1 MTGAGPLMQ
10 LRLKTKIT
18 LTTAALVLAVVG
30 VNSTL
35 YVMNLSRQV
44 IRQAQDRAQ
53 LVSRQ
58 VFFQAQVALAD
69 AAKAGE
75 APATDS
81 PEDLR
86 AYVQKA
92 FDESAPLASTIDAQM
107 GYSPLIYE
115 VSISDLNGSVLVSSD
130 KSLPGK
136 QIPVRAGIDQLVS
149 GSFTNQLKVLY
160 RLLYGPPLRAYEVT
174 YPFQLGPPGHQVPFG
189 SVRVAVQ
196 TGLLRASI
204 FPALRSAGLLALAS
218 VGISVLLAAIVSSI
232 SLAPLKRITAQLDR
246 ISKGEFDQKPLER
259 HDEFGQVSTKISQ
272 IGMQLRGVREIFSN
286 LRENIDQVLGG
297 LDDGLLLFSVD
308 GRAVMV
314 SPAVERFLSTPAD
327 QLLGR
332 RAEDIFPPDHD
343 VREVVMLHDGELM
356 PVASAEVVMSGID
369 APARRV
375 GVSVEII
382 GEGKTRMGTL
392 VKFKDLES
400 RERIGTQLQVSERLA
415 NLGRITAGVAHE
427 VKNPLNS
434 MRIWLEN
441 LKASLPPDGD
451 GLPLQAVR
459 ILDSEIDRLDDV
471 VKRFLDFTRPPE
483 MHQEASS
490 LKEIL
495 EEVIAVER
503 PKFDKANIKIDA
515 KLANDVPTVLVD
527 KPLLKQALLNLFLN
541 AAEAMPAGGQ
551 LLLLLRRHEE
561 MAEIEIRDTGRGIA
575 PEHRQRIFQLFF
587 TTRPG
592 GSGIG
597 LASAFRTIQLHNG
610 SIEFESE
617 VGRGTTFR
625 IALPLARQ
633 IDSALSRPR
642 DSGAAVARSV

>member
-1 MTGAGPLMQ
+1 MQ

-18 LTTAALVLAVVG
+18 LATAALVLAVVG

-44 IRQAQDRAQ
+44 IRQADERAQ
-53 LVSRQ
+53 LVSKQ

-75 APATDS
+75 APDS
-81 PEDLR
+81 NSSEDLR
-86 AYVQKA
+86 EYAQKA
-92 FDESAPLASTIDAQM
+92 FDESASLASSIDAQL

-115 VSISDLNGSVLVSSD
+115 ISISDVNGKVLVSSD
-130 KSLPGK
+130 KSMRGNPEP
-136 QIPVRAGIDQLVS
+136 IRAGIEQLVS
-149 GSFTNQLKVLY
+149 NGFVKQLRVLY
-160 RLLYGPPLRAYEVT
+160 SLLYGPPLRAYEVT
-174 YPFQLGPPGHQVPFG
+174 YPFQLGPPGQQIPFG
-189 SVRVAVQ
+189 AVRVAVQ

-204 FPALRSAGLLALAS
+204 IPALRSAALLAIIS
-218 VGISVLLAAIVSSI
+218 VGVSVLLAGIVSSI

-246 ISKGEFDQKPLER
+246 IAKGEFDQKPLER
-259 HDEFGQVSTKISQ
+259 GDEFGQVSTKISQ

-343 VREVVMLHDGELM
+343 VRSAIKMQNGEFE
-356 PVASAEVVMSGID
+356 PVASAEAVLRHID
-369 APARRV
+369 GPPRRV
-375 GVSVEII
+375 GVSVEVI
-382 GEGKTRMGTL
+382 GEGDMRMGTL

-441 LKASLPPDGD
+441 LKASLPDVE

-459 ILDSEIDRLDDV
+459 VLDSEIDRLDSV
-471 VKRFLDFTRPPE
+471 VKRFLDFTRPPD
-483 MHQEASS
+483 MHQEEAN
-490 LKEIL
+490 LKGTL
-495 EEVIAVER
+495 EEVLAVEK
-503 PKFDKANIKIDA
+503 PELDKANIKLEA
-515 KLANDVPTVLVD
+515 KLASNVPNVLVD
-527 KPLLKQALLNLFLN
+527 KLLLKQALVNLILN
-541 AAEAMPAGGQ
+541 AIEAMPKGGQ
-551 LLLLLRRHEE
+551 LSVSLNRRDE

-587 TTRPG
+587 TTRAG

-597 LASAFRTIQLHNG
+597 LASTFRTVQLHNG

-625 IALPLARQ
+625 IDLPLAHQ
-633 IDSALSRPR
+633 MEPALSRPR
-642 DSGAAVARSV
+642 DSGAAVAGRL

>member
-1 MTGAGPLMQ
+1 MH

-35 YVMNLSRQV
+35 YVANLTRQV
-44 IRQAQDRAQ
+44 IRQANERAQ
-53 LVSRQ
+53 LVSRHI
-58 VFFQAQVALAD
+58 FFEAQNALVD
-69 AAKAGE
+69 AAKAGG
-75 APATDS
+75 APASDS

-86 AYVQKA
+86 AYVQQA
-92 FDESAPLASTIDAQM
+92 FDDSAPLASSIDAEV

-115 VSISDLNGSVLVSSD
+115 VSITDVNKTVLVSSD
-130 KSLPGK
+130 KSLPGN
-136 QIPVRAGIDQLVS
+136 ITPSRANLAQLVS
-149 GSFTNQLKVLY
+149 SGFMQQLKVLY
-160 RLLYGPPLRAYEVT
+160 GPPQTYEVD
-174 YPFQLGPPGHQVPFG
+174 YAFQIGPPGNQIPFG
-189 SVRVAVQ
+189 VVRVAVQ
-196 TGLLRASI
+196 TGLLRISI
-204 FPALRSAGLLALAS
+204 TPALRSAAVLALAS
-218 VGISVLLAAIVSSI
+218 VGISVLLSALVSSL
-232 SLAPLKRITAQLDR
+232 SLAPLKRIAAQLDR
-246 ISKGEFDQKPLER
+246 IAKGEFDQKPLER
-259 HDEFGQVSTKISQ
+259 RDEFGQVSTKISQ

-314 SPAVERFLSTPAD
+314 SPAVERFLSTPSD

-343 VREVVMLHDGELM
+343 VREAVQLHNGELV
-356 PVASAEVVMSGID
+356 PVASAEVVLSGIGG
-369 APARRV
+369 PARRV
-375 GVSVEII
+375 GVSVEAI
-382 GEGKTRMGTL
+382 GEGDARMGTL

-441 LKASLPPDGD
+441 LKASLPDVD
-451 GLPLQAVR
+451 GLALQAVR
-459 ILDSEIDRLDDV
+459 VLDSEIDRLDSV

-483 MHQEASS
+483 MHQEESS
-490 LKEIL
+490 LKELL
-495 EEVIAVER
+495 EQVVALEQPE
-503 PKFDKANIKIDA
+503 FDKAGIKLEA
-515 KLANDVPTVLVD
+515 RLSADVPGVLVD
-527 KPLLKQALLNLFLN
+527 RPLLKQATLNLLIN
-541 AAEAMPAGGQ
+541 SLEAMPAGGQ
-551 LLLLLRRHEE
+551 LFLSLRRRGE
-561 MAEIEIRDTGRGIA
+561 MAEIEVRDTGRGIA

-597 LASAFRTIQLHNG
+597 LASTFRTVQLHNG
-610 SIEFESE
+610 SIEFASE
-617 VGRGTTFR
+617 VGCGTTFR
-625 IALPLARQ
+625 ITLPLARQ
-633 IDSALSRPR
+633 TESALNRPR
-642 DSGAAVARSV
+642 DPRAAVVRSL

>member
-1 MTGAGPLMQ
+1 MQ

-35 YVMNLSRQV
+35 YMMNLTRQV
-44 IRQAQDRAQ
+44 IRQAEDRAQ
-53 LVSRQ
+53 LVARQ
-58 VFFQAQVALAD
+58 VFIQAQIALAD
-69 AAKAGE
+69 AAKAGQS
-75 APATDS
+75 PDS
-81 PEDLR
+81 ESAEDMR
-86 AYVQKA
+86 AYAQKA
-92 FDESAPLASTIDAQM
+92 FNESSHLTSYIDAQLD
-107 GYSPLIYE
+107 SKLIYE
-115 VSISDLNGSVLVSSD
+115 VSIADVHGLVLVSSD
-130 KSLPGK
+130 KSLPGNSEP
-136 QIPVRAGIDQLVS
+136 IRASIAQLVP
-149 GSFTNQLKVLY
+149 GGFLNQLKVLY
-160 RLLYGPPLRAYEVT
+160 RLLYGSPLRAPDAYEVS
-174 YPFQLGPPGHQVPFG
+174 YPFQLGSPGQEIPFG
-189 SVRVAVQ
+189 AVRVAVQ
-196 TGLLRASI
+196 TALIRQTIA
-204 FPALRSAGLLALAS
+204 PALRSAALLALAS

-232 SLAPLKRITAQLDR
+232 SLAPLQRITAQLDR
-246 ISKGEFDQKPLER
+246 ISKGEFDQKPLDRE
-259 HDEFGQVSTKISQ
+259 DEFGQVSTKISQ

-314 SPAVERFLSTPAD
+314 SPAVERFLSRPSD

-332 RAEDIFPPDHD
+332 PAEDIFPPDHP
-343 VREVVMLHDGELM
+343 VREAIRLQHGEFE
-356 PVASAEVVMSGID
+356 PVASAEVVLSGVD
-369 APARRV
+369 SPARRV
-375 GVSVEII
+375 GVSVEVI
-382 GEGKTRMGTL
+382 GEGDARMGTL

-441 LKASLPPDGD
+441 LKGSLPEVE

-459 ILDSEIDRLDDV
+459 VLDTEIDRLDSV
-471 VKRFLDFTRPPE
+471 VKRFLDFTHPPE
-483 MHQEASS
+483 MHQEESS
-490 LKEIL
+490 LKEL
-495 EEVIAVER
+495 VEEVLAVER
-503 PKFDKANIKIDA
+503 PAFNKASIRLDA
-515 KLANDVPTVLVD
+515 NLAANVPNVLVD
-527 KPLLKQALLNLFLN
+527 KQLLKQGLINLLVN
-541 AAEAMPAGGQ
+541 AVQAMPAGG
-551 LLLLLRRHEE
+551 LLSVSLRRQGE

-597 LASAFRTIQLHNG
+597 LASTFRTVQLHNG

-617 VGRGTTFR
+617 VGRGTSFR
-625 IALPLARQ
+625 IDLPLARQ
-633 IDSALSRPR
+633 TESALSRPR
-642 DSGAAVARSV
+642 DSAAAVVRSL

>member
-1 MTGAGPLMQ
+1 MQ

-35 YVMNLSRQV
+35 YVMNLTRQV
-44 IRQAQDRAQ
+44 IRQADDRAQ
-53 LVSRQ
+53 LVSRHI
-58 VFFQAQVALAD
+58 FFEAQNALVD
-69 AAKAGE
+69 AARSGQT
-75 APATDS
+75 PASDS
-81 PEDLR
+81 AEDLR
-86 AYVQKA
+86 AYVQQA
-92 FDESAPLASTIDAQM
+92 FDDSAPLASAIDAEV

-115 VSISDLNGSVLVSSD
+115 ISITDVDGAVLVSSD

-136 QIPVRAGIDQLVS
+136 SAPARTRLSRLVS
-149 GSFTNQLKVLY
+149 GGFIDQLKVLY
-160 RLLYGPPLRAYEVT
+160 GPPRAYEVD
-174 YPFQLGPPGHQVPFG
+174 YAFQIGPPGNQIPFG
-189 SVRVAVQ
+189 VVRVAVQ
-196 TGLLRASI
+196 TGLLRISI
-204 FPALRSAGLLALAS
+204 TPALRSAAILALAS
-218 VGISVLLAAIVSSI
+218 VLISVLLAAIVSSI
-232 SLAPLKRITAQLDR
+232 SLGPLKRITAQLDR
-246 ISKGEFDQKPLER
+246 ISKGEFDQTPLDR
-259 HDEFGQVSTKISQ
+259 GDEFGQVSTKISQ

-314 SPAVERFLSTPAD
+314 SPAVERFLSTSSD

-332 RAEDIFPPDHD
+332 RAEDIFPPEHEA
-343 VREVVMLHDGELM
+343 REAIKLQNGEFV
-356 PVASAEVVMSGID
+356 PVASAEVVLTGID
-369 APARRV
+369 GPPRRV
-375 GVSVEII
+375 GVSVEVI
-382 GEGKTRMGTL
+382 GEGEARMGTL

-441 LKASLPPDGD
+441 LKACLPDVY

-459 ILDSEIDRLDDV
+459 VLDNEIDRLDSV

-483 MHQEASS
+483 MHQEESS

-495 EEVIAVER
+495 EGVLALER
-503 PKFDKANIKIDA
+503 PEFEKANIKVDA
-515 KLANDVPTVLVD
+515 RLDSDVPNVLVD
-527 KPLLKQALLNLFLN
+527 KPLLKQALMNLLVN
-541 AAEAMPAGGQ
+541 ALEAMPGGGQ
-551 LLLLLRRHEE
+551 LFIWLRRRGE

-597 LASAFRTIQLHNG
+597 LASAFRTVQLHNG
-610 SIEFESE
+610 SIEFVSE
-617 VGRGTTFR
+617 VGRGTAFR
-625 IALPLARQ
+625 ISLPLAHQ
-633 IDSALSRPR
+633 MESATTRPR
-642 DSGAAVARSV
+642 DPSAAIARSL

>member
-1 MTGAGPLMQ
+1 MQ

-35 YVMNLSRQV
+35 YVINLTRQV
-44 IRQAQDRAQ
+44 IRQANDRAQ

-58 VFFQAQVALAD
+58 IFFEAQNALAD
-69 AAKAGE
+69 AAKSGAS
-75 APATDS
+75 PASDTA
-81 PEDLR
+81 EDLR
-86 AYVQKA
+86 AYVQQA
-92 FDESAPLASTIDAQM
+92 FDDSAPLSSSIDAEV

-115 VSISDLNGSVLVSSD
+115 VSVTDISGTVLVSSD

-136 QIPVRAGIDQLVS
+136 STPVRANLAQLVS
-149 GSFTNQLKVLY
+149 SGFMEQLLV
-160 RLLYGPPLRAYEVT
+160 LYGPPRTYEVD
-174 YPFQLGPPGHQVPFG
+174 YAFQIGPPGNQNPFG
-189 SVRVAVQ
+189 IIRVAVQ
-196 TGLLRASI
+196 TGLLRANI
-204 FPALRSAGLLALAS
+204 TPALRSAALLALAS
-218 VGISVLLAAIVSSI
+218 VGISVLLAGIVSSI
-232 SLAPLKRITAQLDR
+232 SLAPLQRITAQLDR

-259 HDEFGQVSTKISQ
+259 GDEFGQVSTKISQ

-314 SPAVERFLSTPAD
+314 SPAVERFLSMPAD

-343 VREVVMLHDGELM
+343 VRGAVKLHNGELE
-356 PVASAEVVMSGID
+356 PVASAEVVLSGING
-369 APARRV
+369 PARRV

-382 GEGKTRMGTL
+382 GEGAARMGTL

-441 LKASLPPDGD
+441 LKASLPDVD

-459 ILDSEIDRLDDV
+459 VLDNEIDRLDSV

-483 MHQEASS
+483 MHQEESS

-495 EEVIAVER
+495 EEIVNVER
-503 PKFDKANIKIDA
+503 PEFDKANINLDVR
-515 KLANDVPTVLVD
+515 LAADVPNVLVD
-527 KPLLKQALLNLFLN
+527 KPLLKQALLNLLVN
-541 AAEAMPAGGQ
+541 ALEATPGGGQ
-551 LLLLLRRHEE
+551 LFVSLRQRGDL
-561 MAEIEIRDTGRGIA
+561 AEIEIRDTGRGIA

-597 LASAFRTIQLHNG
+597 LASTFRTIQLHNG

-617 VGRGTTFR
+617 VGRGTSFR
-625 IALPLARQ
+625 IGLPLARQ
-633 IDSALSRPR
+633 VESALVRPR
-642 DSGAAVARSV
+642 DPGAAVARSI

>member
-1 MTGAGPLMQ
+1 MQ

-35 YVMNLSRQV
+35 YVMNLTRQV
-44 IRQAQDRAQ
+44 IRQANDRAQ

-58 VFFQAQVALAD
+58 IFFEAQNALAD
-69 AAKAGE
+69 AAKGGGG
-75 APATDS
+75 PASDS
-81 PEDLR
+81 VEDLHS
-86 AYVQKA
+86 YVQQA
-92 FDESAPLASTIDAQM
+92 FDDSAPLNSSIDAEV

-115 VSISDLNGSVLVSSD
+115 VSVTDVNGKVLVSND
-130 KSLPGK
+130 KSLPGSAT
-136 QIPVRAGIDQLVS
+136 PTRANLAQLVS
-149 GSFTNQLKVLY
+149 SSFMNQLKVLY
-160 RLLYGPPLRAYEVT
+160 GPPRTYEVD
-174 YPFQLGPPGHQVPFG
+174 YAFQIGPPGNQIPFG
-189 SVRVAVQ
+189 VIRVAVQ
-196 TGLLRASI
+196 TGLLRTNI
-204 FPALRSAGLLALAS
+204 TPALRSAALLALIS

-232 SLAPLKRITAQLDR
+232 SLAPIKRITDQLDH
-246 ISKGEFDQKPLER
+246 ISKGEFDQKPLEGG
-259 HDEFGQVSTKISQ
+259 DEFGQVSTKISQ

-314 SPAVERFLSTPAD
+314 SPAVERFLSTPSD

-343 VREVVMLHDGELM
+343 VREAVMLQNGEL
-356 PVASAEVVMSGID
+356 VLVDSAEVVLSSID
-369 APARRV
+369 GPARRV
-375 GVSVEII
+375 GVSVEAI
-382 GEGKTRMGTL
+382 GEGETRMGTL

-441 LKASLPPDGD
+441 LKASLPDVD

-459 ILDSEIDRLDDV
+459 VLDSEIDRLDSV

-483 MHQEASS
+483 MHQEESS

-495 EEVIAVER
+495 EEVVTVQR
-503 PKFDKANIKIDA
+503 PEFAKANIKLDCR
-515 KLANDVPTVLVD
+515 LATDVPRVLVD
-527 KPLLKQALLNLFLN
+527 KPLLKQALINLLVN
-541 AAEAMPAGGQ
+541 AIEAMPGGGQ
-551 LLLLLRRHEE
+551 LFVSLRRHGE

-597 LASAFRTIQLHNG
+597 LASTFRTIQLHNG

-625 IALPLARQ
+625 IDLPLAHQ
-633 IDSALSRPR
+633 MESALSRPR
-642 DSGAAVARSV
+642 DPGAAVARSI

>member
-1 MTGAGPLMQ
+1 MQ

-18 LTTAALVLAVVG
+18 LTMAVLVLAVVG
-30 VNSTL
+30 VNSTI
-35 YVMNLSRQV
+35 YVMNLTRQV
-44 IRQAQDRAQ
+44 IRQADDRAQ
-53 LVSRQ
+53 LVSRHI
-58 VFFQAQVALAD
+58 FFEAQNALVD
-69 AAKAGE
+69 AARSGQS
-75 APATDS
+75 PASDS
-81 PEDLR
+81 AEDLR
-86 AYVQKA
+86 AYVQQA
-92 FDESAPLASTIDAQM
+92 FDDSAPLASSIDAEV

-115 VSISDLNGSVLVSSD
+115 ISITDVDGAVLVSSD

-136 QIPVRAGIDQLVS
+136 SAPDRTRLARLVS
-149 GSFTNQLKVLY
+149 SGFIDQLKVLY
-160 RLLYGPPLRAYEVT
+160 GPPRAYEVD
-174 YPFQLGPPGHQVPFG
+174 YAFQIGPPGNQIPFG
-189 SVRVAVQ
+189 VVRVAVQ
-196 TGLLRASI
+196 TGLLRISI
-204 FPALRSAGLLALAS
+204 TPALRSAAILALAS

-232 SLAPLKRITAQLDR
+232 SLGPLKRITAQLDR
-246 ISKGEFDQKPLER
+246 ISKGEFDQKPLDRE
-259 HDEFGQVSTKISQ
+259 DEFGQVSTKISQ

-314 SPAVERFLSTPAD
+314 SPAVERFLSTPSD

-332 RAEDIFPPDHD
+332 RMEDIFPPEHE
-343 VREVVMLHDGELM
+343 VREAIKLQNGELV
-356 PVASAEVVMSGID
+356 PVASAEVVLSGMD
-369 APARRV
+369 GPPRRV
-375 GVSVEII
+375 GVSVEVI
-382 GEGKTRMGTL
+382 GEGDARMGTL

-441 LKASLPPDGD
+441 LKASLPDVD

-459 ILDSEIDRLDDV
+459 VLDNEIDRLDSV

-483 MHQEASS
+483 MHQEESS

-495 EEVIAVER
+495 EGVLGLER
-503 PKFDKANIKIDA
+503 PEFDKANIKLDVRLDA
-515 KLANDVPTVLVD
+515 DVPNVLVD
-527 KPLLKQALLNLFLN
+527 RPLLKQALINLFVN
-541 AAEAMPAGGQ
+541 ALEAMPGGGQ
-551 LLLLLRRHEE
+551 LFISLRRRGE

-597 LASAFRTIQLHNG
+597 LASAFRTVQLHNG
-610 SIEFESE
+610 SIEFVSE
-617 VGRGTTFR
+617 VGRGTAFR
-625 IALPLARQ
+625 ISLPLAHQ
-633 IDSALSRPR
+633 MESALTRPR
-642 DSGAAVARSV
+642 DPGAAIARSL

>member
-1 MTGAGPLMQ
+1 MQ

-30 VNSTL
+30 VNSTI
-35 YVMNLSRQV
+35 YVMNLTRQV
-44 IRQAQDRAQ
+44 IRQADDRAQ
-53 LVSRQ
+53 LVSRHI
-58 VFFQAQVALAD
+58 FFEAQNAMVD
-69 AAKAGE
+69 AAKSGQT
-75 APATDS
+75 PASDS
-81 PEDLR
+81 AEDLR
-86 AYVQKA
+86 GYVQRA
-92 FDESAPLASTIDAQM
+92 FDDSAPLASSIDAEV

-115 VSISDLNGSVLVSSD
+115 ISITDVDGAVLVSSD

-136 QIPVRAGIDQLVS
+136 SAPERTRLSRLVS
-149 GSFTNQLKVLY
+149 SGFVDQLKVLY
-160 RLLYGPPLRAYEVT
+160 GPPRAYEVD
-174 YPFQLGPPGHQVPFG
+174 YAFQIGPPGNQIPFG
-189 SVRVAVQ
+189 VVRVAVQ
-196 TGLLRASI
+196 TGLLRISI
-204 FPALRSAGLLALAS
+204 TPALRSAAIIALAS

-232 SLAPLKRITAQLDR
+232 SLGPLKRITAQLDR
-246 ISKGEFDQKPLER
+246 ISKGEFDQTPLDRE
-259 HDEFGQVSTKISQ
+259 DEFGQVSSKISQ

-314 SPAVERFLSTPAD
+314 SPAVERFLSTPSD

-332 RAEDIFPPDHD
+332 RAEDIFPPDHEA
-343 VREVVMLHDGELM
+343 REAIKVQNGELV
-356 PVASAEVVMSGID
+356 PVASAEVVLSGID
-369 APARRV
+369 GPPRRV
-375 GVSVEII
+375 GVSVEVI
-382 GEGKTRMGTL
+382 GEGDARMGTL

-441 LKASLPPDGD
+441 LKASLPDID

-459 ILDSEIDRLDDV
+459 VLDNEIDRLDSV

-483 MHQEASS
+483 MHQEESS

-495 EEVIAVER
+495 EGVLGVER
-503 PKFDKANIKIDA
+503 PEFEKANIKVETRLDA
-515 KLANDVPTVLVD
+515 DVPNVLVD
-527 KPLLKQALLNLFLN
+527 QPLLKQGLINLLVN
-541 AAEAMPAGGQ
+541 AIDAMTGGGQ
-551 LLLLLRRHEE
+551 LFVSLRRQGE

-597 LASAFRTIQLHNG
+597 LASTFRTIQLHNG

-625 IALPLARQ
+625 IGLPLARQ
-633 IDSALSRPR
+633 MEPALSRPR
-642 DSGAAVARSV
+642 DPGAAVARSL

>member
-1 MTGAGPLMQ
+1 MQ

-35 YVMNLSRQV
+35 YVMNLTRQV
-44 IRQAQDRAQ
+44 IRQANDRAQ

-58 VFFQAQVALAD
+58 IFFEAQNALVD
-69 AAKAGE
+69 AAKAGKS
-75 APATDS
+75 PASDS

-86 AYVQKA
+86 AYVQQA
-92 FDESAPLASTIDAQM
+92 FDDSAPLTSSIVAEVS
-107 GYSPLIYE
+107 YSPLIYE
-115 VSISDLNGSVLVSSD
+115 VSVTDVDGMVLVSSD

-136 QIPVRAGIDQLVS
+136 LTPTRTNLSQLVS
-149 GSFTNQLKVLY
+149 SGFMEQLKVLY
-160 RLLYGPPLRAYEVT
+160 GPPRAYEVS
-174 YPFQLGPPGHQVPFG
+174 YAFQIGPPGNQIPFG
-189 SVRVAVQ
+189 FVRVAVQ
-196 TGLLRASI
+196 TGLLRI
-204 FPALRSAGLLALAS
+204 TITPALRSAGLLALAS
-218 VGISVLLAAIVSSI
+218 VVISVLLAAIVSNI
-232 SLAPLKRITAQLDR
+232 SLAPLQRITAQLDR
-246 ISKGEFDQKPLER
+246 ISKGEFDQKPLDRE
-259 HDEFGQVSTKISQ
+259 DEFGQVSTKISQ

-332 RAEDIFPPDHD
+332 PAEDIFPPDHP
-343 VREVVMLHDGELM
+343 VREAIKLHNNELE
-356 PVASAEVVMSGID
+356 PVASAEVVLSGID
-369 APARRV
+369 SPARRV
-375 GVSVEII
+375 GVSVEVI
-382 GEGKTRMGTL
+382 GEGDTRMGTL

-441 LKASLPPDGD
+441 LKASLPDVD

-459 ILDSEIDRLDDV
+459 VLDSEIDRLDSV

-483 MHQEASS
+483 MHQEE
-490 LKEIL
+490 LNLQEIL
-495 EEVIAVER
+495 EEVLAVER
-503 PKFDKANIKIDA
+503 PEFSKANIKIEA
-515 KLANDVPTVLVD
+515 RLAPDVPNVLVD
-527 KPLLKQALLNLFLN
+527 KPLLRQGLINLMVNAL
-541 AAEAMPAGGQ
+541 EAMPDGGQ
-551 LLLLLRRHEE
+551 LFVALRRRGE

-587 TTRPG
+587 TTRKG

-597 LASAFRTIQLHNG
+597 LASTFRTIQLHNG

-625 IALPLARQ
+625 IDLPLAHQ
-633 IDSALSRPR
+633 MESVLSRPR
-642 DSGAAVARSV
+642 DPGAAVARSL

>member
-1 MTGAGPLMQ
+1 MQ

-35 YVMNLSRQV
+35 YVMNLTRQV
-44 IRQAQDRAQ
+44 IRQANDRAQ

-58 VFFQAQVALAD
+58 IFFEAQNALVD
-69 AAKAGE
+69 AAKGGG
-75 APATDS
+75 APASDS
-81 PEDLR
+81 ADDLR
-86 AYVQKA
+86 AYVQQA
-92 FDESAPLASTIDAQM
+92 FDKSAPLASSIDAEL

-115 VSISDLNGSVLVSSD
+115 VSITDVNGGVLVSSD
-130 KSLPGK
+130 KSLRGK
-136 QIPVRAGIDQLVS
+136 SAPARTNLAQLVS
-149 GSFTNQLKVLY
+149 SGFMQQIGV
-160 RLLYGPPLRAYEVT
+160 LYGPPRAYEVD
-174 YPFQLGPPGHQVPFG
+174 YAFQIGPPGNQIPFG
-189 SVRVAVQ
+189 VVRVAVQ
-196 TGLLRASI
+196 TGLLRISMT
-204 FPALRSAGLLALAS
+204 PALRSAALLALAS
-218 VGISVLLAAIVSSI
+218 VGISVLLAALVSSI

-246 ISKGEFDQKPLER
+246 IAKGEFDQKPLER
-259 HDEFGQVSTKISQ
+259 GDEFGQVSTKISQ

-314 SPAVERFLSTPAD
+314 SPAVERFLSTPSD

-332 RAEDIFPPDHD
+332 PAEDIFPPDHP
-343 VREVVMLHDGELM
+343 VREAIKLHNGEFE
-356 PVASAEVVMSGID
+356 PVASAEVVLSGLD
-369 APARRV
+369 SPARRV
-375 GVSVEII
+375 DVSVEVI
-382 GEGKTRMGTL
+382 GEGDARMGTL

-441 LKASLPPDGD
+441 LKASLPDVE

-459 ILDSEIDRLDDV
+459 VLDSEIDRLDSV

-483 MHQEASS
+483 MHQEESS
-490 LKEIL
+490 VKEIL
-495 EEVIAVER
+495 EEVLAVER
-503 PKFDKANIKIDA
+503 PEFDKASIKLETR
-515 KLANDVPTVLVD
+515 LASDVPRVLID
-527 KPLLKQALLNLFLN
+527 KPLLKQALLNLLVN
-541 AAEAMPAGGQ
+541 AIEAMPGGGQ
-551 LLLLLRRHEE
+551 LYVSLRRGAE

-617 VGRGTTFR
+617 VGRGTKFR
-625 IALPLARQ
+625 IDLPLAHQ
-633 IDSALSRPR
+633 MESTLSRPR

>member
-1 MTGAGPLMQ
+1 MHLS
-10 LRLKTKIT
+10 LKTKIT
-18 LTTAALVLAVVG
+18 LVMAFLVLAVVG

-58 VFFQAQVALAD
+58 VFFQAQTALAD
-69 AAKAGE
+69 AARAGE
-75 APATDS
+75 APASDR

-86 AYVQKA
+86 AYAQRA
-92 FDESAPLASTIDAQM
+92 FNRSEQLSRSIDAQLD
-107 GYSPLIYE
+107 YSTLIYE
-115 VSISDLNGSVLVSSD
+115 ISISDVNGVALVSSD
-130 KSLPGK
+130 KFLVGNEMPA
-136 QIPVRAGIDQLVS
+136 RTGIEQMSPKGL
-149 GSFTNQLKVLY
+149 TNQLKVLY
-160 RLLYGPPLRAYEVT
+160 RLLYGPPTAYEVT
-174 YPFQLGPPGHQVPFG
+174 YPFQLGPPGHQIPFG
-189 SVRVAVQ
+189 AVRVAVQ
-196 TGLLRASI
+196 TGLVRATI
-204 FPALRSAGLLALAS
+204 FPALRSAAVLALIS
-218 VGISVLLAAIVSSI
+218 VAVSVLLAAIVSSI
-232 SLAPLKRITAQLDR
+232 SLAPIKRITAQLDR
-246 ISKGEFDQKPLER
+246 IAKGEFDQKPLER
-259 HDEFGQVSTKISQ
+259 QDEFGQVSTKISQ

-332 RAEDIFPPDHD
+332 RAEDIFPPDHP
-343 VREVVMLHDGELM
+343 VREAAKLQDGEM
-356 PVASAEVVMSGID
+356 EPVDSAEVVLAGTD
-369 APARRV
+369 GPPRRV
-375 GVSVEII
+375 GVSVEAI
-382 GEGKTRMGTL
+382 GEGDARMGTL

-441 LKASLPPDGD
+441 LKASMPEQED

-459 ILDSEIDRLDDV
+459 VLDKEIDRLDSV

-483 MHQEASS
+483 MHQEESS
-490 LKEIL
+490 LKQVL
-495 EEVIAVER
+495 EEVVAVE
-503 PKFDKANIKIDA
+503 KAQLDKGRIKLDLR
-515 KLANDVPTVLVD
+515 LASDVPDVLID
-527 KPLLKQALLNLFLN
+527 KQLLKQALINLIIN
-541 AAEAMPAGGQ
+541 AVEAMPGGGQ
-551 LLLLLRRHEE
+551 LSVSLRRFGE

-597 LASAFRTIQLHNG
+597 LASTFRTVQFHNG
-610 SIEFESE
+610 SIEFDSE
-617 VGRGTTFR
+617 VGRGTAFR
-625 IALPLARQ
+625 IDLPLAHQ
-633 IDSALSRPR
+633 TESPLLRPR
-642 DSGAAVARSV
+642 DAGAAVARSL